1 MIIGEEPIGE
11 KNVLALPACKLKKVL
26 ALLSTF
32 GGKTQFPAVSLLPHY
47 YYLITSYLY
56 SILFYSMLH
65 DYCRIKYMRVS

>member
-32 GGKTQFPAVSLLPHY
+32 GGKTQCPGVTSKI
-47 YYLITSYLY
+47 LITITIDLPFIPTKYEW
-56 SILFYSMLH
+56 FMLEI
-65 DYCRIKYMRVS
+65 YKK